1 MNGRTHQPYWVF
13 LYGAFLQQTEPQ
25 KSKEHLA
32 QLEDAMW
39 ERLQELERESSPYV
53 ERAAIQAASNKL
65 LGMKTDKLGFPP
77 IKAAWPFLGVG
88 LTPGSLARPAA
99 ALRTYV
105 NRFLRTQILSLLSSC
120 ARLARA
126 THTVYQLIILRRESI
141 ISKVNIQ
148 KIVAPSC

>member
-25 KSKEHLA
+25 KLKERLE

-39 ERLQELERESSPYV
+39 ERLQELEREPSPYV

-77 IKAAWPFLGVG
+77 IKAA
-88 LTPGSLARPAA
+88 
-99 ALRTYV
+99 
-105 NRFLRTQILSLLSSC
+105 
-120 ARLARA
+120 
-126 THTVYQLIILRRESI
+126 
-141 ISKVNIQ
+141 
-148 KIVAPSC
+148 